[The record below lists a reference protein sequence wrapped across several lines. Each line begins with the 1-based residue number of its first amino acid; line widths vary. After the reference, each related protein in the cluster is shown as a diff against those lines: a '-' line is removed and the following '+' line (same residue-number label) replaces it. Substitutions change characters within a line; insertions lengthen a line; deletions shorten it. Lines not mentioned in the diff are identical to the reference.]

1 MRKDSVLTDTDGMK
15 GKICMVTGATSGIG
29 EATALALAQMG
40 ATVVVAGRSEQ
51 KCQATVDRIVQ
62 HTGNQQVEHMLADF
76 SVLAEVRQMAADFVR
91 RHSKLDV
98 LVNNAG
104 AMFLRRSLSL
114 DGYEMTFAVN
124 HMAPFL
130 LTYLLLDTIKASAPA
145 RVVNVASGGHRRK
158 VLDFDD
164 LQSRKRYS
172 PMRVYGKSKLA
183 NMLFTYEL
191 ARRLKGTG
199 VTANAM
205 HPGFVRTNMGANNG
219 WFVRLMLPLIHIA
232 SLTPEQG
239 ARTAVYLAASPEV
252 EGVSGKY
259 FINCAPARSSR
270 PSHDRE
276 AAARLWQA
284 STEMVGLGE

>member
-1 MRKDSVLTDTDGMK
+1 MLTDSDGMT
-15 GKICMVTGATSGIG
+15 GKICMVTGATDGIG
-29 EATALALAQMG
+29 KATAMALAQMG

-51 KCQATVDRIVQ
+51 KCVATVEQIVQ
-62 HTGNQQVEHMLADF
+62 KTGNQQVEHMLSDF
-76 SVLAEVRQMAADFVR
+76 SVLAEVRQLAADFVR
-91 RHSKLDV
+91 RNDRLDV

-104 AMFLRRSLSL
+104 AMFLRRSLSPE
-114 DGYEMTFAVN
+114 GYEMTFAVN
-124 HMAPFL
+124 HLAPFL
-130 LTYLLLDTIKASAPA
+130 LTHLLLDIIKASAPA
-145 RVVNVASGGHRRK
+145 RIVNVASGGHRRK

-164 LQSRKRYS
+164 LQSRKGYS

-191 ARRLKGTG
+191 AHRLKGTS
-199 VTANAM
+199 VTVNAM

-239 ARTAVYLAASPEV
+239 ARTAVYLASSPEV
-252 EGVSGKY
+252 ESVSGKY

-270 PSHDRE
+270 ASHDKE
-276 AAARLWQA
+276 AAAQLWQA
-284 STEMVGLGE
+284 SAEMVGLSE

>member
-1 MRKDSVLTDTDGMK
+1 MLTDSDGMT
-15 GKICMVTGATSGIG
+15 GKICMVTGATDGIG
-29 EATALALAQMG
+29 KATAMALAQMG

-51 KCQATVDRIVQ
+51 KCVATVEQIVQ
-62 HTGNQQVEHMLADF
+62 KTGNQQVEHMLSDF
-76 SVLAEVRQMAADFVR
+76 SVLAEVRQLAADFVR
-91 RHSKLDV
+91 RNDRLDV

-104 AMFLRRSLSL
+104 AMFLRRSLSPE
-114 DGYEMTFAVN
+114 GYEMTFAVN
-124 HMAPFL
+124 HLAPFL
-130 LTYLLLDTIKASAPA
+130 LTHLLLDIIKASAPA
-145 RVVNVASGGHRRK
+145 RIVNVASGGHRRK

-164 LQSRKRYS
+164 LQSRKGYS

-191 ARRLKGTG
+191 AHRLKGTS
-199 VTANAM
+199 VTVNAM

-239 ARTAVYLAASPEV
+239 ARTAVYLASSPEV

-270 PSHDRE
+270 ASHDKE

-284 STEMVGLGE
+284 SAEMVGLSE

>member
-1 MRKDSVLTDTDGMK
+1 MLTDSDGMT
-15 GKICMVTGATSGIG
+15 GKICMVTGATDGIG
-29 EATALALAQMG
+29 KATAMALAQMG

-51 KCQATVDRIVQ
+51 KCVATVEQIVQ
-62 HTGNQQVEHMLADF
+62 KTGNQQVEHMLSDF
-76 SVLAEVRQMAADFVR
+76 SVLAEVRQLAADFVR
-91 RHSKLDV
+91 RNDRLDV

-104 AMFLRRSLSL
+104 AMFLRRSLSP

-124 HMAPFL
+124 HLAPFL
-130 LTYLLLDTIKASAPA
+130 LTHLLLDIIKASAPA
-145 RVVNVASGGHRRK
+145 RIVNVASGGHRRK

-164 LQSRKRYS
+164 LQSRKGYS

-191 ARRLKGTG
+191 AHRLKGTS
-199 VTANAM
+199 VTVNAM

-239 ARTAVYLAASPEV
+239 ARTAVYLASSPEV

-270 PSHDRE
+270 ASHDKE

-284 STEMVGLGE
+284 SAEMVGLSE